1 MKEKRNE
8 EGKLKRKEV
17 KEMKRKGFTL
27 IELLVV
33 VAIIAILAAMLLPAL
48 SRARERARAAVCMNN
63 LKQIGLALMMYV
75 QDYEYVPSADS
86 FETGGM
92 PRFWFQKLNYYISRD
107 KKEGHNYP
115 HPVWK
120 CPSNRN
126 HAFSWASISYGIN
139 VNVCYTNNP
148 PYQDV
153 RHPPKYAAIRR
164 ASGVIAVTDSNGDGY
179 YDMFTNGYGPGY
191 TVPPATWTYAP
202 GFRHNTGTN
211 ALFWDAHVEWR
222 AEKDIFMLK
231 DGGWYWGS
239 PTAPEWLRLLW
250 GANWNGCNPPYY
262 MR

>member
-1 MKEKRNE
+1 MK
-8 EGKLKRKEV
+8 
-17 KEMKRKGFTL
+17 KGFTL

-33 VAIIAILAAMLLPAL
+33 IAIIAILAAMLLPAL

-153 RHPPKYAAIRR
+153 RHPPKYAAIKRS
-164 ASGVIAVTDSNGDGY
+164 SGVIAVTDSNGDSY
-179 YDMFTNGYGPGY
+179 YDMFTQGYGPAY
-191 TVPPATWTYAP
+191 IRYSPSIYTYAP